1 MLIIPTNHQ
10 HGASLIE
17 FMIAMTISL
26 VAIAMITSIYISG
39 LIIDGKN
46 IKFARL
52 RQEVSAITT
61 LIIRDI
67 KRAGYV
73 SNAHIN
79 FSGSLNGCNALATCS
94 LSIFRTVVT
103 DSRNSDEPAD
113 SCIIYA
119 YDEDNS
125 GDNNNNNAMGYRLHD
140 GAIEVRVAS
149 RLCGAGRWTDI
160 TDTNFIQIANLQF
173 IVQQPGRDSACS
185 RVDTTLTCLTA
196 SGSKENL
203 SLLFSFNATLVE
215 NDCSPNQDPADPDC
229 ITLSVTEMVYL
240 PNANYN

>member
-1 MLIIPTNHQ
+1 MYYQL
-10 HGASLIE
+10 AYSLIE
-17 FMIAMTISL
+17 LMIGVTISL
-26 VAIAMITSIYISG
+26 FAMSLITSIYVSG
-39 LIIDGKN
+39 LITDAKN
-46 IKFARL
+46 IKFSRL
-52 RQEVSAITT
+52 NQEVSSITT
-61 LIIRDI
+61 LIARDLR
-67 KRAGYV
+67 RAGYV
-73 SNAHIN
+73 NNAHTN
-79 FSGSLNGCNALATCS
+79 LRGSIAGCNGVDSCS
-94 LSIFRTVVT
+94 DQSFRKLVT
-103 DSRNSDEPAD
+103 DQRNSDEQTD
-113 SCIIYA
+113 SCITYA
-119 YDEDNS
+119 YDEDGISNI
-125 GDNNNNNAMGYRLHD
+125 NNNNAMGYRLHD